1 MHVRVYD
8 WESAETMTGYL
19 EAKLNF
25 AINKK

>member
-1 MHVRVYD
+1 
-8 WESAETMTGYL
+8 MTGYL